1 MTLATTIDTQQRA
14 AEEVAAAATA
24 GAGQLLRYRTL
35 LNQQLARDASNMI
48 PTALLTDA
56 QVFDGI
62 RTALTASMHTEREA
76 SDATQ
81 LRDRV
86 RHLERQLKDAEEATA
101 AEVVKS
107 AVADAECRRLREL
120 NNHLAKESGSK
131 HVLYEIAAMPGH
143 GIQCF
148 MLVAPDTP
156 DEHIAH
162 QIVDHM
168 RALGMQP
175 KHVEPDAPK
184 EAS

>member
-1 MTLATTIDTQQRA
+1 MNTDEMKLLAA
-14 AEEVAAAATA
+14 
-24 GAGQLLRYRTL
+24 
-35 LNQQLARDASNMI
+35 
-48 PTALLTDA
+48 
-56 QVFDGI
+56 
-62 RTALTASMHTEREA
+62 TEREA

-86 RHLERQLKDAEEATA
+86 RHLERQLKDAEDATA
-101 AEVVKS
+101 AEVIKS

-120 NNHLAKESGSK
+120 NNHLAKDSGNK

-156 DEHIAH
+156 NEEIAH

-168 RALGMQP
+168 RAVGVRPLP
-175 KHVEPDAPK
+175 IDPPPPAEESK
-184 EAS
+184 EGLH